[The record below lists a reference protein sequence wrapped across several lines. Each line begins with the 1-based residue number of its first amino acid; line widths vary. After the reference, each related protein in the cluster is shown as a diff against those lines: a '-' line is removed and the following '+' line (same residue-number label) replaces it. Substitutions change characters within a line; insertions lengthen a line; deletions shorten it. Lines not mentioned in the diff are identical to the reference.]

1 MAAITGGV
9 TTNIMLHDFDGTQTE
24 GDSFGGI
31 VPTQR
36 VKVSFDHSKTEY
48 NTAILGGSYTGS
60 FDVNLISFS
69 AFLLNSPP
77 LIGVSLPPP
86 SGQTLTTLLETDS
99 ATNRID
105 STTFR
110 VEEDWANLNQVK
122 YLVGEY
128 VFQYSDGTNTIT
140 DYVRKT
146 VDLNFRT
153 FDTTNIDFERLED
166 NTGSTI
172 TEGVCNSYT
181 GFLYPIFS
189 SNLTG
194 EYTQGLVTY
203 DTKGGM
209 KEENNHVNT
218 NIAQSDTPI
227 VSGISP
233 VNPINLNDEFQ
244 FGVDLSELN
253 PNQSQYCFNTV
264 LIFEGTLATTTC
276 DCIDVEL
283 AQTLVTSNAVQNSFD
298 MAFTLSG
305 GITAGEVDNIEFL
318 HNGTITGTSEF
329 NGTLTGTINVIL
341 PTSET
346 YSEYT
351 VIINRTNGCNYSKT
365 FSLLPVTVTESGST
379 CPQYCTICFTSPD
392 PTGSNIGFQAF
403 GGTPNLG
410 SPSGGLYVS
419 GETQLLIDDISA
431 YLDTNGYS
439 YDHVEVL
446 TNTPGGSF
454 NDVCIYSTDLPLGVI
469 EILYE
474 DYGVQ
479 TGVQTSCLTIEESTV
494 CTIQWNGVLVEGN
507 AFLEYSDGTNVGLIG
522 GYTGAQVLTLGA
534 DLKADAISRGF
545 TAGVVT
551 GGINGN
557 GFVDFVTIGDS
568 NIPENYYR
576 IRWATA
582 GASVYGT
589 RSACVTT

>member
-36 VKVSFDHSKTEY
+36 VKISFDHNKTEY

-166 NTGSTI
+166 NTGATI
-172 TEGVCNSYT
+172 TEGICDSYT

-264 LIFEGTLATTTC
+264 LIFEGALSTTTC
-276 DCIDVEL
+276 DCIDIEL

-305 GITAGEVDNIEFL
+305 GITAGEVDNIEFS
-318 HNGTITGTSEF
+318 HNGTITGTYQF

-351 VIINRTNGCNYSKT
+351 VIINRSNGCNYSKT
-365 FSLLPVTVTESGST
+365 FSLLPVTVTVDEST
-379 CPQYCTICFTSPD
+379 CPLYCTICFTSSD
-392 PTGSNIGFQAF
+392 PTGSNVIFQGF
-403 GGTPNLG
+403 GGSPTLG
-410 SPSGGLYVS
+410 TIPGGTYGSGD
-419 GETQLLIDDISA
+419 TQILIDDIAA
-431 YLDTNGYS
+431 YLDTNGYDF
-439 YDHVEVL
+439 DHIEV
-446 TNTPGGSF
+446 TTAAPGGLI
-454 NDVCIYSTDLPLGVI
+454 NDVCIYATNLPLGVI

-474 DYGVQ
+474 DFGVE
-479 TGVQTSCLTIEESTV
+479 TGVQSRCLTFQEATT

-507 AFLEYSDGTNVGLIG
+507 AFLEYSDGTNVGLVG
-522 GYTGAQVLTLGA
+522 GYTGAQAATLA
-534 DLKADAISRGF
+534 SDLETDALSKGFLVGSVTTGLNGGGYFDYINISNS
-545 TAGVVT
+545 T
-551 GGINGN
+551 
-557 GFVDFVTIGDS
+557 
-568 NIPENYYR
+568 IPENYYR